1 MREAKTQDKLTMD
14 KPGKDPFFEIID
26 IVREME
32 SKCDLLFQKTVSGI
46 KDGSIPYEPGME
58 RLGKIEK
65 EREKTKAVIQ
75 RLEDYLKNVKI
86 TEK

>member
-1 MREAKTQDKLTMD
+1 MD
-14 KPGKDPFFEIID
+14 KPGKDPFSEIID
-26 IVREME
+26 IAREMD
-32 SKCDLLFQKTVSGI
+32 SKCDLLFKKTVEGI
-46 KDGSIPYEPGME
+46 NDGSIPYGQGME
-58 RLGKIEK
+58 SLGKIEK

>member
-1 MREAKTQDKLTMD
+1 MREVKAQDKLTMD
-14 KPGKDPFFEIID
+14 KPGSDPFFEIID
-26 IVREME
+26 IVRDME
-32 SKCDLLFQKTVSGI
+32 STCDVLFHKTVAGI
-46 KDGSIPYEPGME
+46 KDGSIPYEQGME